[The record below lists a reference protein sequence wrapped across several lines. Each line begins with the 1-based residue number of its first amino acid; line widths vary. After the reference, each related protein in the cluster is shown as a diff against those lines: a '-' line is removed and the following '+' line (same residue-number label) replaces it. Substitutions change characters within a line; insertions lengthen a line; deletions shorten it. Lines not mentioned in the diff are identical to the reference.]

1 MTVNEFNNKYKDYLE
16 EGHYG
21 LDIDDQE
28 VISFLDKVFT
38 GWIEDSK
45 DFKYTQ
51 IKLKFGI
58 ARVYVEGIDR
68 DTILDIEN
76 TIDFLMKDEKKEE
89 IVNRESS
96 ECNS

>member
-1 MTVNEFNNKYKDYLE
+1 MTINEFNDKYKDYLE

-21 LDIDDQE
+21 LDIDNSY
-28 VISFLDKVFT
+28 VIDLLDKVFA

-45 DFKYTQ
+45 DFRYSQ
-51 IKLKFGI
+51 IKLKFGM
-58 ARVYVEGIDR
+58 ARVYVKGIDR
-68 DTILDIEN
+68 DTISTIEN
-76 TIDFLMKDEKKEE
+76 AIDILMKDEKKEE